1 MQSKKIKYFL
11 LTLLNITNNIYRC
24 NKILYAVIRY
34 HHYGKYKIVGSIVF
48 DGDRVTYDEDKGKY
62 TALNNPAWNIKEIT
76 KNEYFI
82 HCI

>member
-11 LTLLNITNNIYRC
+11 LTLLNTTNNIYC
-24 NKILYAVIRY
+24 YNKILYTVIR

-82 HCI
+82 HRI